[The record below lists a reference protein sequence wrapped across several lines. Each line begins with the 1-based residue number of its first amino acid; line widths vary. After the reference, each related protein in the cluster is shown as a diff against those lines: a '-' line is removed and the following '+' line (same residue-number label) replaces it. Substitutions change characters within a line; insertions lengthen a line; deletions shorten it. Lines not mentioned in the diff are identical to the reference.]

1 MSVVDDR
8 VARPRPVRELL
19 LIAVLFLAYK
29 LGRLAI
35 AGDLTAA
42 YANATHIWNLE
53 RAIGLPSEAALQ
65 QAVLGHHGLLRA
77 ANLYYAGVHFPATA
91 ALLLWTYLRRP
102 ALYRWARTT
111 LAALTAAGLAVH
123 MLLPLAPPRL
133 LSLTGMVDTGHAVG
147 PSVYGNPT
155 SDVLANQYAAMPS
168 LHVGWAAVV
177 SIVLIKATRSRW
189 RWLWLLHP
197 LVTLAV
203 VVVTA
208 NHYWLD
214 AAVAL
219 ALLGAIQLVVGRGWP
234 AVARTPYPAVA
245 DVLTSQRTEP
255 AGADPGL
262 VSGAGLVSDLSRGSG
277 PGRRNRTDRGEP
289 TPDGGRSASQRSA
302 DAPLLTTRGPW

>member
-1 MSVVDDR
+1 ME
-8 VARPRPVRELL
+8 RPRPLRELL
-19 LIAVLFLAYK
+19 LVAGLFLAYK
-29 LGRLAI
+29 LGRLAV
-35 AGDLTAA
+35 AGDVSTA
-42 YANATHIWNLE
+42 YTNAAHVWDLE

-65 QAVLGHHGLLRA
+65 HAILGVDWLVRA

-111 LAALTAAGLAVH
+111 LAALTATGFAVQ

-133 LSLTGMVDTGHAVG
+133 LAAAGMVDTGHAVG

-155 SDVLANQYAAMPS
+155 SDVLANQFAAMPS

-177 SIVLIKATRSRW
+177 SIVLIRATHGPW
-189 RWLWLLHP
+189 RWLWLFHP
-197 LVTLAV
+197 VITLAV

-219 ALLGAIQLVVGRGWP
+219 ALLGAIALVMARLPRPVRIET
-234 AVARTPYPAVA
+234 RTP
-245 DVLTSQRTEP
+245 VL
-255 AGADPGL
+255 A
-262 VSGAGLVSDLSRGSG
+262 
-277 PGRRNRTDRGEP
+277 GRRLP
-289 TPDGGRSASQRSA
+289 
-302 DAPLLTTRGPW
+302 

>member
-1 MSVVDDR
+1 M
-8 VARPRPVRELL
+8 
-19 LIAVLFLAYK
+19 LFLAYK

-42 YANATHIWNLE
+42 YANAAHIWNLE

-65 QAVLGHHGLLRA
+65 RAVLGHHGLLRA

-111 LAALTAAGLAVH
+111 LATLTAAGLAVH

-133 LSLTGMVDTGHAVG
+133 LSLTGMVDTGQAVG
-147 PSVYGNPT
+147 PSVYGSPT

-177 SIVLIKATRSRW
+177 SIVLIKASRSRW

-219 ALLGAIQLVVGRGWP
+219 ALLGAIQIVQVRYRAELRP
-234 AVARTPYPAVA
+234 AERVRPAADGVPYPG
-245 DVLTSQRTEP
+245 VLTPQRTEP
-255 AGADPGL
+255 AAA
-262 VSGAGLVSDLSRGSG
+262 S
-277 PGRRNRTDRGEP
+277 PGRPSRP
-289 TPDGGRSASQRSA
+289 APDGSQYSA
-302 DAPLLTTRGPW
+302 DAPLLTARGPL